1 MLFWALLLCNN
12 FYIISSIS
20 LSVKK
25 FFDDIYYVSFWS
37 FSVSNF
43 YIISYYFLL
52 VKNLFHLWYV
62 IFCRISAT
70 LIILSW
76 THVVCQAVFHKYFF
90 VLFITSSKIS
100 ISFIIS
106 PVSSEWSAFLY
117 MYIGTFCS
125 FESIFTFA
133 VLLHRSEVP
142 RNAIASG
149 CSNLYV
155 CSNGVYKICLH
166 RILCFCAYADDI
178 TVPTLFEI
186 NNTFS
191 YFEKSIVSN
200 SFSACWYKTS
210 NTSFILFSFPR
221 IFFSV

>member
-1 MLFWALLLCNN
+1 MLFWAVLLCNN

-43 YIISYYFLL
+43 YIISYHFLL

-125 FESIFTFA
+125 FESIFT
-133 VLLHRSEVP
+133 RSEERRV
-142 RNAIASG
+142 G
-149 CSNLYV
+149 KEC
-155 CSNGVYKICLH
+155 
-166 RILCFCAYADDI
+166 
-178 TVPTLFEI
+178 
-186 NNTFS
+186 
-191 YFEKSIVSN
+191 
-200 SFSACWYKTS
+200 
-210 NTSFILFSFPR
+210 
-221 IFFSV
+221 